1 MLTILVE
8 IKPNSIRKANIYLL
22 ALNSAFNILQIS
34 VGILNNEN
42 CPIQPMIPYW
52 LIIMGTVSLCLSL
65 TKILSNFK
73 IMFQSNQSMNKTLE
87 NQKPIIFDIEIN
99 NVYFVLTIFILF
111 FWFIIG
117 NLWIYSKFSE
127 VTYNKIAKSNN
138 SYYCDHTT
146 YWLSFWTVTII
157 NIFIAYFIV

>member
-8 IKPNSIRKANIYLL
+8 IKPNSIRKTNIYLL
-22 ALNSAFNILQIS
+22 AFNSAFNILQIS

-52 LIIMGTVSLCLSL
+52 LIIMGTASLFLSL
-65 TKILSNFK
+65 TKLLSNFK
-73 IMFQSNQSMNKTLE
+73 IIFQSNQFIMNKTLQ
-87 NQKPIIFDIEIN
+87 NQKPIIFDIVIN
-99 NVYFVLTIFILF
+99 DFYFLLTIFILF

-127 VTYNKIAKSNN
+127 VTFNKIAESKHN
-138 SYYCDHTT
+138 YCDHTT

>member
-8 IKPNSIRKANIYLL
+8 IKRNSIRKTNIYLL

-52 LIIMGTVSLCLSL
+52 LITMGTVSLCLSL

-87 NQKPIIFDIEIN
+87 NKKPIIFDVEIN
-99 NVYFVLTIFILF
+99 NVYFVLAIFILF
-111 FWFIIG
+111 FWFIVG
-117 NLWIYSKFSE
+117 NLWIYSKLSE
-127 VTYNKIAKSNN
+127 VTYNKIAESNN
-138 SYYCDHTT
+138 SYCDHTT

>member
-8 IKPNSIRKANIYLL
+8 IKRNSIRKTNIYLL

-52 LIIMGTVSLCLSL
+52 LITMGTVSLCLSL

-87 NQKPIIFDIEIN
+87 NKKPIIFDVEIN
-99 NVYFVLTIFILF
+99 NVYFVLAIFILF
-111 FWFIIG
+111 FWFIVG
-117 NLWIYSKFSE
+117 NLWIYSKLSE
-127 VTYNKIAKSNN
+127 VTCNKIAESNN
-138 SYYCDHTT
+138 SYCDHTT